1 MTSLSP
7 RVTRQTAARI
17 YPIVA
22 AAGMAAGAIAAMSAP
37 AGAQR
42 APRVAVNIAATR
54 SSTPL
59 DGRLLLI
66 ISRDST
72 REPRFQVSS
81 GPSGQQVFGID
92 VEGWAPGRDAVFADT
107 VFGFPRASLRDVPS
121 GDYWVQAI
129 LNRYD
134 TFVRGDGH
142 TVKLPMD
149 RGEGQKWSSKP
160 GNLYSTPRRVRL
172 DASAAPV
179 RLTLDQEIPD
189 FPARQDTKYLKHVRI
204 QSERLTKFWGRPWF
218 IEAIVL
224 LPEGFD
230 THPDARYPLM
240 VYQGHH
246 TRQWE
251 TPVAFRATPPEQVM
265 QGPARTAAEAAYAF
279 HQYWTRRD
287 TPRLIN
293 VTIQHANPYY
303 DDSYA
308 VNSEN
313 VGPYGDAIT
322 YELLPYIEKTYR
334 GIGSGWAR
342 VLYGGSTGGWE
353 SLGAQIFYPNEY
365 NGAWAF
371 CPDPVDFSANT
382 VMDLYKDRNAYF
394 LDNDWKRTPRPARRN
409 WLGHMSSTIE
419 EDNHLELV
427 LGTKSRSG
435 DQWDIWEAVYSP
447 VGADGYP
454 KRIWDKRTGV
464 IDRSVAEYWRE
475 HYDLTHILERDWK
488 TLGPKL
494 QGKLHVY
501 VGDMDS
507 FYLNDAVYKMEAFL
521 ESTRDPY
528 YGGHVEYGDRFEHCW
543 SGDHMNSNQVSR
555 LTINQRMIPQM
566 VRRMIGTAPAGAD
579 VTSWRY

>member
-1 MTSLSP
+1 VISSHRCRLP
-7 RVTRQTAARI
+7 WRVAARGA
-17 YPIVA
+17 PVVLA
-22 AAGMAAGAIAAMSAP
+22 SLASATPWAAGGQA
-37 AGAQR
+37 
-42 APRVAVNIAATR
+42 APRVAVSFPASR
-54 SSTPL
+54 SGAPL

-66 ISRDST
+66 VARDSA
-72 REPRFQVSS
+72 REPRFQVNS
-81 GPSGQQVFGID
+81 GPDGQQVFGLD
-92 VEGWAPGRDAVFADT
+92 VDRWAAGRDMVFTDS
-107 VFGFPRASLRDVPS
+107 VFGFPRASLREVPA
-121 GDYWVQAI
+121 GEYWVQAV

-149 RGEGQKWSSKP
+149 RGEGQHWNTKP

-172 DASAAPV
+172 GGSAAPV
-179 RLTLDQEIPD
+179 RLSLDQVVPD
-189 FPARQDTKYLKHVRI
+189 FPAREPDTKYLKHVRI

-218 IEAIVL
+218 IEANVL
-224 LPEGFD
+224 LPEGWD
-230 THPDARYPLM
+230 SHPNAKYPLM

-251 TPVAFRATPPEQVM
+251 TPVQFRETPPEQTV
-265 QGPARTAAEAAYAF
+265 QGPARTAADAAYRF
-279 HQYWTRRD
+279 YQYWTDRA

-322 YELLPYIEKTYR
+322 YELLPYIERTYR
-334 GIGSGWAR
+334 GIGAGWAR

-353 SLGAQIFYPNEY
+353 SLGAQIFYPKDY

-371 CPDPVDFSANT
+371 CPDPVDFSAYT
-382 VMDLYKDRNAYF
+382 LIDLYKDRNAYF
-394 LDNDWKRTPRPARRN
+394 LDSDWKRTPRPARRN
-409 WLGHMSSTIE
+409 WLGQVSTMVD

-427 LGTKSRSG
+427 LGSKSRSG
-435 DQWDIWEAVYSP
+435 EQWDIWEAVFSP

-454 KRIWDKRTGV
+454 KRIWDKRTGE
-464 IDRSVAEYWRE
+464 IDHAVAEFWRD
-475 HYDLTHILERDWK
+475 HYDLRYILQRDWK
-488 TLGPKL
+488 TLGPDL
-494 QGKLHVY
+494 QGKLHIY

-507 FYLNDAVYKMEAFL
+507 YYLNDAVYKMEAFL
-521 ESTRDPY
+521 ESTKDPY

-543 SGDHMNSNQVSR
+543 SGDHANANQVSR

-566 VRRMIGTAPAGAD
+566 VQRMITTAPAGAD